1 MSYRKLITG
10 VALLALAA
18 SALWAQ
24 TPPAQVRIY
33 DHGVQSSVA
42 GPGAPAHVIG
52 LTRLSHDITLN
63 TGKVAYGLRY
73 TVAKDPKDPAAA
85 IPGEGY
91 VGMSKPVDANWYGG
105 GFFDLK
111 LNGETIGNRMVQVF
125 AGRAMGD
132 RGYVDYV
139 FDTPQAIV
147 RLRFVG
153 LADSEGL
160 YTQVLVEP
168 KIELKQ
174 ISLAL
179 RCYPAGFVTGPSRQ
193 VLTPTRDL
201 LSGARESLNLE
212 QEWWLNYFDITRGLG
227 DPVNG
232 PCSVLWVP
240 SQMQGAMVNVG
251 GYSVDTALQLKPS
264 LRDFRFIFFDH
275 TGRKNTDVQ
284 AELKERAPQLL
295 QELATLDFADAS
307 VLNWS
312 LAEKLAETRQLLAA
326 LPEGS
331 KQLPRYEQWGREL
344 EAQIKQLQNS
354 GQAGGIMAEAKA
366 LKTIM
371 DWDQSLPELRLKA
384 LLNSF

>member
-10 VALLALAA
+10 AMMLALATP
-18 SALWAQ
+18 ALWAQ
-24 TPPAQVRIY
+24 TPPPQVRIY
-33 DHGVQSSVA
+33 DHGMQSSLG

-91 VGMSKPVDANWYGG
+91 VGMSNPVNANWYGG

-111 LNGETIGNRMVQVF
+111 LDGQTIGNHMVQTF

-139 FDTPQAIV
+139 FNTPQAIV

-153 LADSEGL
+153 LAGSDGL
-160 YTQVLVEP
+160 YTQVLLEP
-168 KIELKQ
+168 KVELKQ
-174 ISLAL
+174 ITLAL
-179 RCYPAGFVTGPSRQ
+179 RCYPAGFINGASRQ
-193 VLTPTRDL
+193 ALTPTRDL
-201 LSGARESLNLE
+201 LHSARESLNLE
-212 QEWWLNYFDITRGLG
+212 QEWWLNYFDTTRGLG
-227 DPVNG
+227 DPADG
-232 PCSVLWVP
+232 SCSVLWAP
-240 SQMQGAMVNVG
+240 SQMQEAIVNVG
-251 GYSVDTALQLKPS
+251 GYSIDTALQLKPS
-264 LRDFRFIFFDH
+264 LHDFRFIFFDH
-275 TGRKNTDVQ
+275 TGRKNTEVQ

-295 QELATLDFADAS
+295 HELATLNFVDSS

-312 LAEKLAETRQLLAA
+312 LADTLAETRKLLAV

-331 KQLPRYEQWGREL
+331 KQLPRYEQWGRDL
-344 EAQIKQLQNS
+344 EEQIKQVQS
-354 GQAGGIMAEAKA
+354 GSQAGAIMAEAKA
-366 LKTIM
+366 LKTIV
-371 DWDQSLPELRLKA
+371 DWEQSLPELRLKA
-384 LLNSF
+384 LLSTF

>member
-1 MSYRKLITG
+1 MNYRKLSAG
-10 VALLALAA
+10 ALILALATPV
-18 SALWAQ
+18 LWAQ
-24 TPPAQVRIY
+24 TPPPQVRIY
-33 DHGVQSSVA
+33 DHGMTSSVA

-63 TGKVAYGLRY
+63 TGKIAYGLRY

-91 VGMSKPVDANWYGG
+91 IGMSKPVDANWYGG
-105 GFFDLK
+105 GFLDLK

-153 LADSEGL
+153 LVGSDGL

-168 KIELKQ
+168 KVELKQ
-174 ISLAL
+174 ISVAL
-179 RCYPAGFVTGPSRQ
+179 RCYPAGFINGPSRQ

-201 LSGARESLNLE
+201 LSGTRSSLNLE
-212 QEWWLNYFDITRGLG
+212 QEWWLSYFDITRGLG

-232 PCSVLWVP
+232 PCAVMWVP
-240 SQMQGAMVNVG
+240 SQMQEAVVNVG
-251 GYSVDTALQLKPS
+251 GYSVDTVLQLKPN

-275 TGRKNTDVQ
+275 TGRTNTEVQ
-284 AELKERAPQLL
+284 AELRERAPQLL

-312 LAEKLAETRQLLAA
+312 LAEKLAETRKLLAG

-344 EAQIKQLQNS
+344 EEQIKQVKGS
-354 GQAGGIMAEAKA
+354 GQTGAILAEAKA

-371 DWDQSLPELRLKA
+371 NWDQSLPELRLQA